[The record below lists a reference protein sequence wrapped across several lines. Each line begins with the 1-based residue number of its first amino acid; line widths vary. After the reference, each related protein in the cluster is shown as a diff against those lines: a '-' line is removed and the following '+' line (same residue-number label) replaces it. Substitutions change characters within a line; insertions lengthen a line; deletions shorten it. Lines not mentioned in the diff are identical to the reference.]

1 MFQIK
6 VIKYLSHLTSQL
18 FYDGFPQIAAEL
30 ANSIRTDPPC
40 PPSDRLYQIMMK
52 ALQSDKKEVNYDD
65 VSSGLDLEFQ
75 AEGSAL
81 APEPASYET
90 AYVTSH
96 KHACRSG
103 AFSFDGSLVA
113 TGSVDA
119 SIKIVSAQR
128 SNSRL
133 V

>member
-1 MFQIK
+1 MQSFC
-6 VIKYLSHLTSQL
+6 LCFSQL

-40 PPSDRLYQIMMK
+40 PPSNRLYQIMMSS
-52 ALQSDKKEVNYDD
+52 LQNERKEINYDD

-90 AYVTSH
+90 AVRM
-96 KHACRSG
+96 KR
-103 AFSFDGSLVA
+103 
-113 TGSVDA
+113 
-119 SIKIVSAQR
+119 
-128 SNSRL
+128 
-133 V
+133 